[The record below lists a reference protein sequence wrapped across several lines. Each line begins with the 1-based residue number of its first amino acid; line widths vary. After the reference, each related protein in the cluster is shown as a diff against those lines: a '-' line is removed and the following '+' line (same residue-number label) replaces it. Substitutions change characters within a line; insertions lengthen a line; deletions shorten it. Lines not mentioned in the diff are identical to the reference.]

1 MTPKL
6 FSPRILFLLPVRLTL
21 AFSLS
26 ACAGTQATE
35 APSSEALTTV
45 AATEESVA
53 TEEPPATEAPPATA
67 TPPGGTLIPTQ
78 IPAQPGI
85 PETRRLTL
93 EFPPTIKAGEK
104 GDVIRLT
111 LEVDDLGNITPT
123 AEIGGHVVEGEV
135 VEIPNLYETHNVV
148 AEARFDIAGIEVQ
161 PSGATLQP
169 LRQREPVT
177 FYWSILARETG
188 NYSGVI
194 WLHLI
199 FTDRLSGEESRVAVS
214 AQIVE
219 IEAVDFFGFSTD
231 FVKTSGVVGS
241 VLGVIVGFPFFDDIA
256 KYLWGKLGRRK
267 KKTRNSARKI

>member
-1 MTPKL
+1 MTSKL
-6 FSPRILFLLPVRLTL
+6 FSPRIFFLIL
-21 AFSLS
+21 AAWMLLFSLS
-26 ACAGTQATE
+26 ACGATS
-35 APSSEALTTV
+35 PSPEDLT
-45 AATEESVA
+45 AIAVA
-53 TEEPPATEAPPATA
+53 TEEPAASEVPATEAPVSTDEPPATA
-67 TPPGGTLIPTQ
+67 TPPGIVPTGM
-78 IPAQPGI
+78 PAQPSI
-85 PETRRLTL
+85 PETRLLTL
-93 EFPPTIKAGEK
+93 EFPPTMKAGEQ

-111 LEVDDLGNITPT
+111 LEADDLGNITAT
-123 AEIGGHVVEGEV
+123 AEMGGHVVEGEV

-169 LRQREPVT
+169 LRQGEPVT

-194 WLHLI
+194 WLHLV
-199 FTDRLSGEESRVAVS
+199 FTDRLSGEESRLAVS

-241 VLGVIVGFPFFDDIA
+241 VLGVIVGFPFFDDVV
-256 KYLWGKLGRRK
+256 KYLWGKLGKGK
-267 KKTRNSARKI
+267 KKTRNSPRKI